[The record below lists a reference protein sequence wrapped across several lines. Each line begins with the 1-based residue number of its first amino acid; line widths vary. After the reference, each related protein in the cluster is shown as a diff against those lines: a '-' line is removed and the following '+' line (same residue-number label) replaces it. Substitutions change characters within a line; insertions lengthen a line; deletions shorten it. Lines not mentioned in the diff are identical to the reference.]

1 MKVNITMT
9 VLMGA
14 LLTTSLISPVSAAP
28 LKPAKMTCEDFV
40 VLDDVIK
47 PKVAYWTEGFNKNG
61 QLVDDVFDVDETD
74 KLIPILVT
82 ECQKNPKVPLK
93 EKVKELKSVKAK

>member
-28 LKPAKMTCEDFV
+28 LKPAKMTCEDYV

-47 PKVAYWTEGFNKNG
+47 PKVMYWTEGFNKNG

-74 KLIPILVT
+74 KLIPVLVA
-82 ECQKNPKVPLK
+82 ECQKNPKVPLR